1 MRQHRLA
8 AGEDVRAVGK
18 RADGAGGHHH
28 VPHAQRWHD
37 GFAEGA
43 HKDHPVMLVEAFQ
56 RRQHFAGVVKFAVI
70 IIFDNPR
77 LVLAGPVEQL
87 LLARQ
92 RERDRQR
99 ALVRRGDDGEAG
111 IVMITQQVVRI
122 HPCAIDRHGVQAGHN
137 ALEQLLAHK
146 VARILKYHL
155 IAAAGERVE
164 DQAQAAAVA
173 AGDHYLFRSAG

>member
-1 MRQHRLA
+1 MHSTVVLLGEEQITIDLTQGGNHPVAAGLIERAHLFQMTEKMPLVEKRGEDFLRQHRLA

-77 LVLAGPVEQL
+77 LVL
-87 LLARQ
+87 
-92 RERDRQR
+92 
-99 ALVRRGDDGEAG
+99 
-111 IVMITQQVVRI
+111 
-122 HPCAIDRHGVQAGHN
+122 
-137 ALEQLLAHK
+137 
-146 VARILKYHL
+146 
-155 IAAAGERVE
+155 
-164 DQAQAAAVA
+164 
-173 AGDHYLFRSAG
+173 